1 VNFTAGTIPP
11 VRQIVII
18 ISDLYFP
25 SGEGEGSPVGQ
36 VSGALPGL
44 EYAARF
50 GETITLEDGWRA
62 WLARWLGCDDLAG
75 AAPASVAAAA
85 LADGAG
91 AALGVGAGAAAG
103 PDADAAADAGSD
115 AGARVGE
122 VAPHSTAWIATPVH
136 LIAGLT
142 SLHLD
147 RRSIL
152 RLPQADL
159 TRFSSDFQRVFSGS
173 EILLKPMDS
182 GEFLISDLSA
192 LRTLTTE
199 PARALAT
206 GLGESLPQGAD
217 APVLKRFGAELEM
230 WLHEHPVNEART
242 KRGEL
247 PVSTLW
253 LWGGGG
259 STTHADLAGS
269 SKPPSLATGGDDSHD
284 AESDIAFGS
293 DAYLAGLWRLRGGES
308 QPLPDQLSDV
318 FSYPRAHRATL
329 VVEVGPMLHA
339 NSHWTVFEAL
349 AELDRRFVSP
359 ALAALRRG
367 EVECVVLAANDR
379 RLLVRRGDRLK
390 FWRRPRLGIE
400 GLR

>member
-1 VNFTAGTIPP
+1 VNFIAGTIPP
-11 VRQIVII
+11 VRQIVIV

-25 SGEGEGSPVGQ
+25 SGEDEDSPVGQ
-36 VSGALPGL
+36 ASNALPGL

-50 GETITLEDGWRA
+50 GETITLEAGWRA
-62 WLARWLGCDDLAG
+62 WLARWLGRDDLAG
-75 AAPASVAAAA
+75 AAPASIAAAA

-91 AALGVGAGAAAG
+91 ADEMAL
-103 PDADAAADAGSD
+103 S
-115 AGARVGE
+115 
-122 VAPHSTAWIATPVH
+122 STAWIATPVH

-152 RLPQADL
+152 RLSQADL
-159 TRFSSDFQRVFSGS
+159 ESLGGDFQRVFEGS
-173 EILLKPMDS
+173 EIALKPMGS
-182 GEFLISDLSA
+182 GDFLISDLSA
-192 LRTLTTE
+192 SRAATTE
-199 PARALAT
+199 PARALAS
-206 GLGESLPQGAD
+206 GLGESLPKGAD
-217 APVLKRFGAELEM
+217 AQVLKRFGAELEM
-230 WLHEHPVNEART
+230 WLHEHPVNEARRV
-242 KRGEL
+242 RGEP
-247 PVSTLW
+247 PVSALW

-259 STTHADLAGS
+259 SETAADLAS
-269 SKPPSLATGGDDSHD
+269 RISPHSLATGVVSSDDSHD
-284 AESDIAFGS
+284 AQTDIAFGS
-293 DAYLAGLWRLRGGES
+293 DAYLAGLWHLHGGHS
-308 QPLPDQLSDV
+308 RPLPDQLAEV
-318 FSYPRAHRATL
+318 FSYPRAHRAVL
-329 VVEVGPMLHA
+329 VAEVGPMLHA